1 MTVGGYDLTGPVLL
15 LGAMTGLGYALLGI
29 GLVLTYR
36 SSRVINFAHGA
47 VGLFAAGLFAV
58 VVGRYGVPYLLGFP
72 AAVLCG
78 GLIGAGLQAGIVR
91 RLDSSPRVLA
101 MVATLGVGEALLLLA
116 LSFNSGGLGG
126 RNFPLPPF
134 VSDFEV
140 GPLFV
145 GPSLTA
151 LMVLTPVVLAGLG
164 LFLWRSRYGI
174 AMRGAASNPDAATLA
189 GASPA
194 NMAMLA
200 WGLAGAIAA
209 FSALLVLPSKG
220 VVTPDSLGPGF
231 LLRGLAAAAL
241 ARFASLP
248 VTFAAGV
255 GLGVMEAVF
264 ASNPGA
270 AGAFEV
276 AVFALVFVGVGL
288 QSGRR
293 RGREPEDR
301 WAGLAPPPPIPE
313 AWRRLPLIRWAPVG
327 AAGLGLGAAALA
339 PVWLTNQHAFVM
351 AVVFGFAVVAL
362 SVSLLTGIGGQ
373 LSLGQVAFAAVGAL
387 AAVPVLRATGS
398 LAAAM
403 ACAAVVGGIAAAAV
417 GLPALRVRGQLLG
430 VATLAFTLMAS
441 GWLLRQDWA
450 FGRTGVSAPPRRLLG
465 LELTTSR
472 SYYYAALAAFVVAAA
487 AAGLVRRSGFGR
499 RLRAVRDNEDAARA
513 LRTRATV
520 VKLGSYASAGALAGL
535 GGAVI
540 AFASTQISAA
550 LFTPRGSV
558 DAVSIAV
565 IGGLGGVVGPL
576 LGALYLIGI
585 PRLFD
590 LGLTPLAALNAGWL
604 ILILEQPRGLSALLM
619 KVRDGYCGAVARR
632 RGLAPESDG
641 GPGLAPAA
649 DGSPAPGH
657 ASRAPTAG
665 GSPAP
670 GHASRVPIAGGE
682 PAPAGSAPAEPEP
695 GQPALGAQ
703 VPDDLAPAQAQ
714 PSLRLGPVKSQ
725 AADERAD
732 RERSE
737 DLLVAEGLS
746 KRFGGTLAVD
756 GVSFSVAAGDRL
768 GIIGPN
774 GAGKTTLF
782 EMIGGFVRPD
792 SGSVRFAGADVSSYP
807 PERRSRAGLVRS
819 FQNARLFPTMTVLE
833 TLELA
838 ASANPARPD
847 PFGLLRYFDLGR
859 WASQPLS
866 TVPTGTRR
874 LVELAACLALSPRL
888 LLLDEP
894 SAGIAHSETERLA
907 VVLDQIAAD
916 HGVTFVIIEH
926 DVALLTEVC
935 DRMMALEVGRVIA
948 LGPPAEVTSHPDVI
962 RSYLGDH
969 TD

>member
-1 MTVGGYDLTGPVLL
+1 M
-15 LGAMTGLGYALLGI
+15 
-29 GLVLTYR
+29 
-36 SSRVINFAHGA
+36 
-47 VGLFAAGLFAV
+47 
-58 VVGRYGVPYLLGFP
+58 
-72 AAVLCG
+72 
-78 GLIGAGLQAGIVR
+78 
-91 RLDSSPRVLA
+91 
-101 MVATLGVGEALLLLA
+101 
-116 LSFNSGGLGG
+116 
-126 RNFPLPPF
+126 
-134 VSDFEV
+134 
-140 GPLFV
+140 
-145 GPSLTA
+145 
-151 LMVLTPVVLAGLG
+151 
-164 LFLWRSRYGI
+164 
-174 AMRGAASNPDAATLA
+174 
-189 GASPA
+189 
-194 NMAMLA
+194 
-200 WGLAGAIAA
+200 
-209 FSALLVLPSKG
+209 
-220 VVTPDSLGPGF
+220 VTPDSLGPGF

-264 ASNPGA
+264 ASNTEA
-270 AGAFEV
+270 AGGFEV
-276 AVFALVFVGVGL
+276 AMFVLVFVGVGL
-288 QSGRR
+288 QSFR

-301 WAGLAPPPPIPE
+301 WAGLAPAPPIPA

-327 AAGLGLGAAALA
+327 LAGLGLGAAALA
-339 PVWLTNQHAFVM
+339 PVWLTNQHAFVL
-351 AVVFGFAVVAL
+351 AVVFGFAVVAV
-362 SVSLLTGIGGQ
+362 SVSLLTGLGGQ

-387 AAVPVLRATGS
+387 AAVPVLRETGS
-398 LAAAM
+398 LVLAGVGAAA
-403 ACAAVVGGIAAAAV
+403 AGGAVAAAV

-450 FGRTGVSAPPRRLLG
+450 FDRTGVSAPPRKLLG

-487 AAGLVRRSGFGR
+487 MAGLVRRSGFGR

-513 LRTRATV
+513 LRTRASA
-520 VKLGSYASAGALAGL
+520 VKLGSYALAGALAGL

-576 LGALYLIGI
+576 LGALYLVGI

-604 ILILEQPRGLSALLM
+604 ILILEQPRGLSALLT

-632 RGLAPESDG
+632 RGLAPPPAEPVSGSTVADDPAFAGPVLTESASGLPPPGQPVPGDPALG
-641 GPGLAPAA
+641 GPGL
-649 DGSPAPGH
+649 
-657 ASRAPTAG
+657 
-665 GSPAP
+665 
-670 GHASRVPIAGGE
+670 GE
-682 PAPAGSAPAEPEP
+682 S
-695 GQPALGAQ
+695 
-703 VPDDLAPAQAQ
+703 V
-714 PSLRLGPVKSQ
+714 LRLGPVGVPAAGKRS
-725 AADERAD
+725 ADEQD
-732 RERSE
+732 G
-737 DLLVAEGLS
+737 DLLVVEGLS
-746 KRFGGTLAVD
+746 KRFGGTTAVD
-756 GVSFSVAAGDRL
+756 GVSFSVASGDRL

-792 SGSVRFAGADVSSYP
+792 SGSVRFAGADVSSHP

-838 ASANPARPD
+838 ASANPHRPE
-847 PFGLLRYFDLGR
+847 PSEFLGYFGLGR

-907 VVLDQIAAD
+907 GVLDQIAAD

-948 LGPPAEVTSHPDVI
+948 LGTPAEVTSHPDVI
-962 RSYLGDH
+962 RSYLGDP

>member
-134 VSDFEV
+134 IPDFEV

-301 WAGLAPPPPIPE
+301 WAGLAPPPPIPD
-313 AWRRLPLIRWAPVG
+313 AWRRLPLIRWAPAG

-339 PVWLTNQHAFVM
+339 PVWLTNQHAFVL

-362 SVSLLTGIGGQ
+362 SVSLLTGLGGQ

-387 AAVPVLRATGS
+387 AAVPVLRETGS

-403 ACAAVVGGIAAAAV
+403 VCAAAVGGIVAAAV

-513 LRTRATV
+513 LRTRATL

-604 ILILEQPRGLSALLM
+604 ILILEQPRGLSALLV

-632 RGLAPESDG
+632 RGLAPES
-641 GPGLAPAA
+641 
-649 DGSPAPGH
+649 
-657 ASRAPTAG
+657 
-665 GSPAP
+665 
-670 GHASRVPIAGGE
+670 
-682 PAPAGSAPAEPEP
+682 EP

-714 PSLRLGPVKSQ
+714 PSLRLGPAKSP
-725 AADERAD
+725 AAGERAG
-732 RERSE
+732 RERAE

-746 KRFGGTLAVD
+746 KRFGGTRAVD

-792 SGSVRFAGADVSSYP
+792 SGSVRFAGADVSSHP

-847 PFGLLRYFDLGR
+847 PSGLLSYFDLGR
-859 WASQPLS
+859 WAFQPLS

-962 RSYLGDH
+962 RSYLGDP

>member
-1 MTVGGYDLTGPVLL
+1 M
-15 LGAMTGLGYALLGI
+15 
-29 GLVLTYR
+29 
-36 SSRVINFAHGA
+36 
-47 VGLFAAGLFAV
+47 
-58 VVGRYGVPYLLGFP
+58 
-72 AAVLCG
+72 
-78 GLIGAGLQAGIVR
+78 
-91 RLDSSPRVLA
+91 
-101 MVATLGVGEALLLLA
+101 
-116 LSFNSGGLGG
+116 
-126 RNFPLPPF
+126 
-134 VSDFEV
+134 
-140 GPLFV
+140 
-145 GPSLTA
+145 
-151 LMVLTPVVLAGLG
+151 
-164 LFLWRSRYGI
+164 
-174 AMRGAASNPDAATLA
+174 
-189 GASPA
+189 
-194 NMAMLA
+194 
-200 WGLAGAIAA
+200 
-209 FSALLVLPSKG
+209 
-220 VVTPDSLGPGF
+220 
-231 LLRGLAAAAL
+231 
-241 ARFASLP
+241 
-248 VTFAAGV
+248 
-255 GLGVMEAVF
+255 
-264 ASNPGA
+264 
-270 AGAFEV
+270 
-276 AVFALVFVGVGL
+276 
-288 QSGRR
+288 
-293 RGREPEDR
+293 
-301 WAGLAPPPPIPE
+301 
-313 AWRRLPLIRWAPVG
+313 
-327 AAGLGLGAAALA
+327 
-339 PVWLTNQHAFVM
+339 WLTNQHAFVL

-362 SVSLLTGIGGQ
+362 SVSLLTGLGGQ

-387 AAVPVLRATGS
+387 AAVPVLRETGS

-403 ACAAVVGGIAAAAV
+403 ACAAAVGGIVAAAV

-513 LRTRATV
+513 LRTRATL

-604 ILILEQPRGLSALLM
+604 ILILEQPRGLSALLV

-632 RGLAPESDG
+632 RGLAPES
-641 GPGLAPAA
+641 
-649 DGSPAPGH
+649 
-657 ASRAPTAG
+657 AG
-665 GSPAP
+665 
-670 GHASRVPIAGGE
+670 E
-682 PAPAGSAPAEPEP
+682 
-695 GQPALGAQ
+695 PALGAQ

-714 PSLRLGPVKSQ
+714 PSLRLGTAKSP
-725 AADERAD
+725 AAGERAG
-732 RERSE
+732 RERAE

-746 KRFGGTLAVD
+746 KRFGGTRAVD

-792 SGSVRFAGADVSSYP
+792 SGSVRFAGADVSSHP

-847 PFGLLRYFDLGR
+847 PSGLLRYFDLGR

-962 RSYLGDH
+962 RSYLGDP
-969 TD
+969 TDSS

>member
-1 MTVGGYDLTGPVLL
+1 MSGYDFTGPVLL

-72 AAVLCG
+72 AALLCG
-78 GLIGAGLQAGIVR
+78 GLIGAGLHAGIIR
-91 RLDSSPRVLA
+91 RLDAAPRVLA
-101 MVATLGVGEALLLLA
+101 MVATLGIGEALLLLA

-134 VSDFEV
+134 FWDFEV

-145 GPSLTA
+145 SPSLTA
-151 LMVLTPVVLAGLG
+151 LMVLTPVVLGALG

-189 GASPA
+189 GAAPA
-194 NMAMLA
+194 NMSMLA
-200 WGLAGAIAA
+200 WGLAGAIAT

-241 ARFASLP
+241 ARFANLP

-264 ASNPGA
+264 ASKPGA
-270 AGAFEV
+270 AGTFEV

-288 QSGRR
+288 QSRFR

-301 WAGLAPPPPIPE
+301 WADLAPAPPIP
-313 AWRRLPLIRWAPVG
+313 AAYRRLPLVRWAPAG
-327 AAGLGLGAAALA
+327 MAGLGVGAAALA
-339 PVWLTNQHAFVM
+339 PVWLSNQHAFVL
-351 AVVFGFAVVAL
+351 AVVFGFAVVAV

-387 AAVPVLRATGS
+387 VAVPVLRETGS
-398 LAAAM
+398 LVAAM
-403 ACAAVVGGIAAAAV
+403 ACAAAAGGAAAAVV

-450 FGRTGVSAPPRRLLG
+450 FGRTGVSAPPRRFLG
-465 LELTTSR
+465 VELTTSR

-487 AAGLVRRSGFGR
+487 AAALARRSGFGR
-499 RLRAVRDNEDAARA
+499 RLRAVRDNEDSARA
-513 LRTRATV
+513 LGTRASA
-520 VKLGSYASAGALAGL
+520 VKLGSYGAAGALAGL

-565 IGGLGGVVGPL
+565 IGGLGGVIGPL

-604 ILILEQPRGLSALLM
+604 ILILEQPRGLSALLA
-619 KVRDGYCGAVARR
+619 KVRDGYVGAVARR
-632 RGLAPESDG
+632 HGLDPAAARAEPIPGLTAPGVPTPKELAP
-641 GPGLAPAA
+641 
-649 DGSPAPGH
+649 
-657 ASRAPTAG
+657 
-665 GSPAP
+665 
-670 GHASRVPIAGGE
+670 GE
-682 PAPAGSAPAEPEP
+682 PAPEEPAIGEI
-695 GQPALGAQ
+695 
-703 VPDDLAPAQAQ
+703 D
-714 PSLRLGPVKSQ
+714 LRLRPAPGAPTLHLQ
-725 AADERAD
+725 AAAGRAD
-732 RERSE
+732 GGRVE
-737 DLLVAEGLS
+737 DLLVVEGLS

-756 GVSFSVAAGDRL
+756 GVSFSVAEGDRL

-782 EMIGGFVRPD
+782 EMISGFVRPD
-792 SGSVRFAGADVSSYP
+792 SGSVRFAGADVSSHP

-838 ASANPARPD
+838 SSSGPENPSE
-847 PFGLLRYFDLGR
+847 LLRYFGLDR

-866 TVPTGTRR
+866 TVPTGARR
-874 LVELAACLALSPRL
+874 LVELATCLALSPRL

-907 VVLDQIAAD
+907 GVLDQIAAD

-935 DRMMALEVGRVIA
+935 DRMMALEVGQVIA
-948 LGPPAEVTSHPDVI
+948 LGSPAEVTSHPDVI

>member
-134 VSDFEV
+134 VPDFEV

-301 WAGLAPPPPIPE
+301 WAGLAPPPPIPD
-313 AWRRLPLIRWAPVG
+313 AWRRLPLIRWAPAG
-327 AAGLGLGAAALA
+327 AAGLGLGAAALV
-339 PVWLTNQHAFVM
+339 PVWLTNQHAFVL

-362 SVSLLTGIGGQ
+362 SVSLLTGLGGQ

-387 AAVPVLRATGS
+387 AAVPVLRETGS

-403 ACAAVVGGIAAAAV
+403 ACAAVVGGIVAAAV

-450 FGRTGVSAPPRRLLG
+450 FGRTGVSAPPRWLLG

-513 LRTRATV
+513 LRTRATL

-604 ILILEQPRGLSALLM
+604 ILILEQPRGLSALLV

-632 RGLAPESDG
+632 RGLAPES
-641 GPGLAPAA
+641 A
-649 DGSPAPGH
+649 
-657 ASRAPTAG
+657 
-665 GSPAP
+665 
-670 GHASRVPIAGGE
+670 GE
-682 PAPAGSAPAEPEP
+682 PALA
-695 GQPALGAQ
+695 AQ

-714 PSLRLGPVKSQ
+714 PSLRLGPAKSP
-725 AADERAD
+725 AAGERAG
-732 RERSE
+732 RERAE

-746 KRFGGTLAVD
+746 KRFGGTRAVD

-792 SGSVRFAGADVSSYP
+792 SGSVRFAGADVSSHP

-847 PFGLLRYFDLGR
+847 PSGLLRYFDLGR

-962 RSYLGDH
+962 RSYLGDP

>member
-1 MTVGGYDLTGPVLL
+1 MSGYDFTGPVFL

-47 VGLFAAGLFAV
+47 VGLFAAALFAV

-78 GLIGAGLQAGIVR
+78 GLIGAGLHAGIVR
-91 RLDSSPRVLA
+91 RLDAAPRVLA
-101 MVATLGVGEALLLLA
+101 MVATLGIGEALLLLA
-116 LSFNSGGLGG
+116 LSFTSGGLGG
-126 RNFPLPPF
+126 RNFPLPPLF
-134 VSDFEV
+134 PDFDL

-145 GPSLTA
+145 GPSVTA
-151 LMVLTPVVLAGLG
+151 LLVLTPVVLAALG

-189 GASPA
+189 GAAPA

-200 WGLAGAIAA
+200 WGLAGAIAT
-209 FSALLVLPSKG
+209 FSALLVLPSRG

-255 GLGVMEAVF
+255 GLGVVEAVF
-264 ASNPGA
+264 ASNTEA
-270 AGAFEV
+270 AGGFEV
-276 AVFALVFVGVGL
+276 AMFVLVFVGVGL
-288 QSGRR
+288 QSFR

-301 WAGLAPPPPIPE
+301 WAGLASAPPIPA
-313 AWRRLPLIRWAPVG
+313 AWRRLPPIRWAPVG
-327 AAGLGLGAAALA
+327 LAGLGLGAAALA
-339 PVWLTNQHAFVM
+339 PVWLTNQHAFVL
-351 AVVFGFAVVAL
+351 AVVFGFAVVAV
-362 SVSLLTGIGGQ
+362 SVSLLTGLGGQ

-398 LAAAM
+398 LALAGVAA
-403 ACAAVVGGIAAAAV
+403 AAAGGAAAAAV

-450 FGRTGVSAPPRRLLG
+450 FDRTGVSAPPRRLLG

-513 LRTRATV
+513 LRTRASA
-520 VKLGSYASAGALAGL
+520 VKLGSYALAGALAGL

-576 LGALYLIGI
+576 LGALYLVGI

-604 ILILEQPRGLSALLM
+604 ILILEQPRGLSALLT

-632 RGLAPESDG
+632 RGLAPAPGEPVLDSTVAGEPASAGPVLTESASGSPPPGQPVPGDPAPG
-641 GPGLAPAA
+641 GPGL
-649 DGSPAPGH
+649 
-657 ASRAPTAG
+657 
-665 GSPAP
+665 
-670 GHASRVPIAGGE
+670 GE
-682 PAPAGSAPAEPEP
+682 S
-695 GQPALGAQ
+695 
-703 VPDDLAPAQAQ
+703 V
-714 PSLRLGPVKSQ
+714 LRLGPVGGP
-725 AADERAD
+725 AAAAGERA
-732 RERSE
+732 E
-737 DLLVAEGLS
+737 DLLVVEGLS
-746 KRFGGTLAVD
+746 KRFGGTTAVD
-756 GVSFSVAAGDRL
+756 GVSFSVASGDRL

-792 SGSVRFAGADVSSYP
+792 SGSVRFAGADVSSHP

-838 ASANPARPD
+838 ASANPHRPD
-847 PFGLLRYFDLGR
+847 PSEFLGYFGLGR

-907 VVLDQIAAD
+907 GVLDRIAAD

-948 LGPPAEVTSHPDVI
+948 LGAPAEVTSHPDVI
-962 RSYLGDH
+962 RSYLGDP

>member
-1 MTVGGYDLTGPVLL
+1 MTVGGYDFTGPVML

-47 VGLFAAGLFAV
+47 VGLFAAALFAV
-58 VVGRYGVPYLLGFP
+58 VVGRYRVPYLLGFP
-72 AAVLCG
+72 AAVLAG
-78 GLIGAGLQAGIVR
+78 GLIGAGLHAGIVR
-91 RLDSSPRVLA
+91 RLDAAPRVLA
-101 MVATLGVGEALLLLA
+101 MVATLGIGEALLLLA
-116 LSFNSGGLGG
+116 LSFTSGGLGG
-126 RNFPLPPF
+126 RNFPLPTLFP
-134 VSDFEV
+134 DFDL

-145 GPSLTA
+145 GPSVTA
-151 LMVLTPVVLAGLG
+151 LMVLTPVVLAALG

-189 GASPA
+189 GAAPA

-200 WGLAGAIAA
+200 WGLAGAIAT
-209 FSALLVLPSKG
+209 FSALLVLPSRG

-264 ASNPGA
+264 ASNAEA
-270 AGAFEV
+270 AGGFEV
-276 AVFALVFVGVGL
+276 AMFVLVFVGVGL
-288 QSGRR
+288 QSFR

-301 WAGLAPPPPIPE
+301 WAGLAPAPPIPA
-313 AWRRLPLIRWAPVG
+313 AWRRLPLIRWAPAG
-327 AAGLGLGAAALA
+327 LAGLGLAAAALV
-339 PVWLTNQHAFVM
+339 PVWLTNQHAFVL
-351 AVVFGFAVVAL
+351 AVVFGFAVVAV
-362 SVSLLTGIGGQ
+362 SVSLLTGLGGQ

-387 AAVPVLRATGS
+387 AALPVLRETGS
-398 LAAAM
+398 LVAAGAG
-403 ACAAVVGGIAAAAV
+403 AAVVAGAAAAAV

-450 FGRTGVSAPPRRLLG
+450 FDRTGVSAPPRRLLG

-487 AAGLVRRSGFGR
+487 AAALVRRSGFGR

-513 LRTRATV
+513 LRTRATL
-520 VKLGSYASAGALAGL
+520 VKLGSYAMAGAMAGL

-576 LGALYLIGI
+576 LGALYLVGI

-604 ILILEQPRGLSALLM
+604 ILILEQPRGLSALLT
-619 KVRDGYCGAVARR
+619 KVRDGYCAAVARR
-632 RGLAPESDG
+632 AGLAVASDPPVPGSTAAGEPVAAGLGLAESVSGQPVSGEAPD
-641 GPGLAPAA
+641 GPGL
-649 DGSPAPGH
+649 
-657 ASRAPTAG
+657 G
-665 GSPAP
+665 GP
-670 GHASRVPIAGGE
+670 V
-682 PAPAGSAPAEPEP
+682 
-695 GQPALGAQ
+695 
-703 VPDDLAPAQAQ
+703 
-714 PSLRLGPVKSQ
+714 LRLGPVEGP
-725 AADERAD
+725 AAAAAGERA
-732 RERSE
+732 E
-737 DLLVAEGLS
+737 DLLVVKGLS
-746 KRFGGTLAVD
+746 KRFGGTTAVD
-756 GVSFSVAAGDRL
+756 GVSFSVASGDRL

-782 EMIGGFVRPD
+782 EMVGGFVRPD
-792 SGSVRFAGADVSSYP
+792 SGSVCFAGADVSSHP

-838 ASANPARPD
+838 ASANPHRPD
-847 PFGLLRYFDLGR
+847 PAEFLGYFDLGR

-907 VVLDQIAAD
+907 GVLDRIASD

-935 DRMMALEVGRVIA
+935 DRMMALEVGKVIA
-948 LGPPAEVTSHPDVI
+948 LGSPAEVTSHPDVI
-962 RSYLGDH
+962 RSYLGDP

>member
-1 MTVGGYDLTGPVLL
+1 MSGYDFTGPVFL

-47 VGLFAAGLFAV
+47 VGLFAAALFAV

-78 GLIGAGLQAGIVR
+78 GLIGAGLHAGIVR
-91 RLDSSPRVLA
+91 RLDAAPRVLA
-101 MVATLGVGEALLLLA
+101 MVATLGIGEALLLLA
-116 LSFNSGGLGG
+116 LSFTSGGLGG
-126 RNFPLPPF
+126 RNFPLPPLF
-134 VSDFEV
+134 PDFDL

-145 GPSLTA
+145 GPSVTA
-151 LMVLTPVVLAGLG
+151 LMVLTPVVLAALG

-174 AMRGAASNPDAATLA
+174 AMRGAASNPDAATLS
-189 GASPA
+189 GAAPA

-200 WGLAGAIAA
+200 WGLAGAIAT
-209 FSALLVLPSKG
+209 FSALLVLPSRG

-264 ASNPGA
+264 ASNTEA
-270 AGAFEV
+270 AGGFEV
-276 AVFALVFVGVGL
+276 AMFVLVFVGVGL
-288 QSGRR
+288 QSFR

-301 WAGLAPPPPIPE
+301 WAGLAPAPPIPA
-313 AWRRLPLIRWAPVG
+313 AWRRLPLIRWAPAVM
-327 AAGLGLGAAALA
+327 AGLGLGAAALA
-339 PVWLTNQHAFVM
+339 PVWLTNQHAFVL
-351 AVVFGFAVVAL
+351 AVVFGFAVVAV
-362 SVSLLTGIGGQ
+362 SVSLLTGLGGQ

-387 AAVPVLRATGS
+387 AAVPVLRETGS
-398 LAAAM
+398 LVLAGVGAAA
-403 ACAAVVGGIAAAAV
+403 AGGAVAAAV

-450 FGRTGVSAPPRRLLG
+450 FDRTGVSAPPRKLLG

-487 AAGLVRRSGFGR
+487 MAGLVRRSGFGR

-513 LRTRATV
+513 LRTRASA
-520 VKLGSYASAGALAGL
+520 VKLGSYALAGALAGL

-576 LGALYLIGI
+576 LGALYLVGI

-604 ILILEQPRGLSALLM
+604 ILILEQPRGLSALLT

-632 RGLAPESDG
+632 RGLAPAPAESASGSTVASEPASAEPVLAESASGPPPPGQPVPGDPVPD
-641 GPGLAPAA
+641 GPGL
-649 DGSPAPGH
+649 
-657 ASRAPTAG
+657 G
-665 GSPAP
+665 GS
-670 GHASRVPIAGGE
+670 V
-682 PAPAGSAPAEPEP
+682 
-695 GQPALGAQ
+695 
-703 VPDDLAPAQAQ
+703 
-714 PSLRLGPVKSQ
+714 LRLGPVGGPAAGKRS
-725 AADERAD
+725 ADERD
-732 RERSE
+732 E
-737 DLLVAEGLS
+737 DLLVVEDLS
-746 KRFGGTLAVD
+746 KRFGGTTAVD
-756 GVSFSVAAGDRL
+756 GVSFSVASGDRL

-792 SGSVRFAGADVSSYP
+792 SGSVYFAGADISSHP

-838 ASANPARPD
+838 ASANPHRPD
-847 PFGLLRYFDLGR
+847 PSEFLGYFGLGR
-859 WASQPLS
+859 WTSQPLS

-907 VVLDQIAAD
+907 GVLDQIAAD

-948 LGPPAEVTSHPDVI
+948 LGTPAEVTSHPDVI
-962 RSYLGDH
+962 RSYLGDP